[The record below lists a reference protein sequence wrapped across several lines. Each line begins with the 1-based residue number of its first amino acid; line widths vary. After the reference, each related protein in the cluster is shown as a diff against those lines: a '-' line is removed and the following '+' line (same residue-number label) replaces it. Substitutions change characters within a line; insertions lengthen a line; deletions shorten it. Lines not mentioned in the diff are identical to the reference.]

1 MPPLKKGVAPSD
13 FPRKDTTTL
22 ESAVELLHTREGEV
36 SDFGRYWVVTR
47 ATRTGI
53 TSLGCQSPTAT
64 RHANTSG
71 RSPLISGTTS
81 APASVNTPGP
91 ARLSWGTIVSSE
103 TTSSV
108 RRGDKGSNRGRE
120 SLILATRCGMGRPV
134 PNRTPAVVITTPPG
148 SRLPLTTPLATTLKS
163 GYVGLIQSAN
173 RVHPFL
179 YWTFTSIETHNVIH
193 FFTGQQPLIHNV
205 FVILDIYNRKHLH
218 IMCISLLD
226 IYIHWTNPLI
236 HNVLSSTGHL
246 HIQPWTTLQ
255 PHNCVTPIFFYWRCT
270 IEHLSTDTATHSVL
284 VKVYPF
290 YIGHKTSITT
300 HQPFFLVTY
309 LLVLCEYIC
318 TVITTL
324 TGTNI
329 ALCSIEQIEQRLITI
344 WFQFSD

>member
-1 MPPLKKGVAPSD
+1 MDTCRKSGYKLDRILPGQLGSHHCPPLEPAQEMPPLKKGAAPSD

-22 ESAVELLHTREGEV
+22 ESAVELLHTREGGV

-81 APASVNTPGP
+81 VPAPVNTPGP

-103 TTSSV
+103 TTSSA
-108 RRGDKGSNRGRE
+108 RRGDKGSNQGRE

-134 PNRTPAVVITTPPG
+134 LNRTPAVVITTPPG

-179 YWTFTSIETHNVIH
+179 YWTFTSIETLLTYTQCAT
-193 FFTGQQPLIHNV
+193 FLYWTFTSIETLLIHN
-205 FVILDIYNRKHLH
+205 FSTGHLR
-218 IMCISLLD
+218 
-226 IYIHWTNPLI
+226 TNPLI

-246 HIQPWTTLQ
+246 HIQP
-255 PHNCVTPIFFYWRCT
+255 
-270 IEHLSTDTATHSVL
+270 
-284 VKVYPF
+284 
-290 YIGHKTSITT
+290 
-300 HQPFFLVTY
+300 
-309 LLVLCEYIC
+309 
-318 TVITTL
+318 
-324 TGTNI
+324 
-329 ALCSIEQIEQRLITI
+329 
-344 WFQFSD
+344 